1 MLIRYESV
9 SKTTELI
16 LQYWFLLVIAVAVRI
31 PMYFVFKLYS
41 RLWRYAS
48 TQEVLRI
55 LGATSIG
62 TLIMVLVDG
71 TLPLL
76 RVPFVASL
84 SVFVVDWI
92 LNTAFLSGSRLSLR
106 VGLNWLTSHH
116 KRTVLSVITPHRR
129 VLIAGAGDMGAVVT
143 RLVRDNPEMGYT
155 LVGYV
160 DDDPNKQNK
169 HLHGFPVLGTRHDI
183 PRLVSEHKVDEVILA
198 ISTASQSVVDAFREI
213 CASAHVPVRVI
224 PSIYDL
230 LTGTLTL
237 TRCVV
242 ANWGWQSAS
251 RNGGP
256 VAIPTIRPVYRNI
269 LVTGGAGFIGTNFV
283 RYMLETYP
291 NYVIVVF
298 DKLTYAGNRT
308 ICLDYERPIRIVMC
322 SSRATLL
329 TTSRLRWR

>member
-1 MLIRYESV
+1 MNHQTQLLQHLQQLPHQAHPTNVVRTRYLLLMDIGSIVLSFILSVLIRYESV
-9 SKTTELI
+9 SKTTELL
-16 LQYWFLLVIAVAVRI
+16 LQIWFLLVIAVAVRI
-31 PMYFVFKLYS
+31 PIYFGFKLYS

-55 LGATSIG
+55 LGATSLG
-62 TLIMVLVDG
+62 TLIMVLVDREL
-71 TLPLL
+71 LPLL
-76 RVPFVASL
+76 GAPFVASL

-160 DDDPNKQNK
+160 DDDPAKQNK

-183 PRLVSEHKVDEVILA
+183 PRLASEHKVDEVIVA
-198 ISTASQSVVDAFREI
+198 IPTAPQSDVDAFREI

-230 LTGTLTL
+230 LTGTFSIEQMRQWRTGDG
-237 TRCVV
+237 
-242 ANWGWQSAS
+242 NHAS
-251 RNGGP
+251 REWRSGHHPNDTSGVSKHPG
-256 VAIPTIRPVYRNI
+256 YRGSW
-269 LVTGGAGFIGTNFV
+269 LH
-283 RYMLETYP
+283 RQ
-291 NYVIVVF
+291 
-298 DKLTYAGNRT
+298 
-308 ICLDYERPIRIVMC
+308 
-322 SSRATLL
+322 
-329 TTSRLRWR
+329 